1 MLVCP
6 QARNDDSSSD
16 HEGEGSDG
24 GTSKSEAGPSSSRT
38 QKTKSFKC
46 VHVFQGLMPLRIHMR
61 DAAHG
66 TCCVQL
72 GMQWWPHVKCFG

>member
-6 QARNDDSSSD
+6 QSQNDDSSSD

-24 GTSKSEAGPSSSRT
+24 APSKSEAGPSSSRT

-46 VHVFQGLMPLRIHMR
+46 VHVYLGLIPLCNSMH

-66 TCCVQL
+66 ACRSS
-72 GMQWWPHVKCFG
+72 GKRSAGHM